1 MLGPPLPLTGKPV
14 YHARQDFARENPG
27 ENSRFKAFGPNF
39 VLARGKGNSFTGGNQ
54 KTPLVFIAG
63 IAYNILT

>member
-1 MLGPPLPLTGKPV
+1 LTGKPV
-14 YHARQDFARENPG
+14 YHACQDFARENPG
-27 ENSRFKAFGPNF
+27 ENGRFRVFGANF
-39 VLARGKGNSFTGGNQ
+39 VLARGGGNSFTSGNQ